1 VDSPK
6 ATIGIRGVVLLCIA
20 VVIFSELLGLP
31 ILRRVITPAPRPNM
45 STPAAGAPSLV
56 AWNEATIALSSTGN
70 PVRGEFISRRCEL
83 CHGVEGF
90 SSQASTPNLAGIDT
104 QYLWKQLQD
113 FRTGKRKSVIMQQ
126 IAGALTSRDAADAAA
141 YYAMLPNAPDAQFSP
156 SFPQTLQDRSAIETA
171 QRLLAVGDPGRG
183 IPPCQACHGPLGYV
197 RPAPSLAWQ
206 NSDYVLSQLKE
217 FAQGTRS
224 NDVNLPMRTIA
235 AELLPNERQA
245 IAEFYGADL
254 ARFPV
259 GYVTQ

>member
-1 VDSPK
+1 MDSPK
-6 ATIGIRGVVLLCIA
+6 TTIGIRGVVLLCIA

-31 ILRRVITPAPRPNM
+31 LLRRSIRPAPPPSNLA
-45 STPAAGAPSLV
+45 PATGVPSLV
-56 AWNEATIALSSTGN
+56 AWNEATIVRSSTGN

-90 SSQASTPNLAGIDT
+90 SSRASTPNVAGIDA

-126 IAGALTSRDAADAAA
+126 IAGALTSRDAADVAA
-141 YYAMLPNAPDAQFSP
+141 YYAMLPNAPDAQFNP
-156 SFPQTLQDRSAIETA
+156 SFPQSMQHQPGLDIAR
-171 QRLLAVGDPGRG
+171 RMLAVGDPNRG

-197 RPAPSLAWQ
+197 RPAPSLASQ

-217 FAQGTRS
+217 FAQGTRT

-254 ARFPV
+254 GRFPV
-259 GYVTQ
+259 GYVSQ

>member
-6 ATIGIRGVVLLCIA
+6 ISIGIRGVVLLCIA

-31 ILRRVITPAPRPNM
+31 LLRRSIRPAPPPN
-45 STPAAGAPSLV
+45 SFIPATGVPSLV
-56 AWNEATIALSSTGN
+56 AWKEATIVLSSTGN
-70 PVRGEFISRRCEL
+70 PIRGEFIARRCEL

-90 SSQASTPNLAGIDT
+90 SSQASTPNLAGIDA

-126 IAGALTSRDAADAAA
+126 IAGALTPRDAADVAA
-141 YYAMLPNAPDAQFSP
+141 YYAMLPNAPDAQFNP
-156 SFPQTLQDRSAIETA
+156 SFPQAMQDQAGLDIAR
-171 QRLLAVGDPGRG
+171 RLLAVGDPTRG

-197 RPAPSLAWQ
+197 RPAPSLASQ
-206 NSDYVLSQLKE
+206 NSDYVLSQLND
-217 FAQGTRS
+217 FAQGART

-235 AELLPNERQA
+235 GEMLPNERQA
-245 IAEFYGADL
+245 VAEFYGADL

-259 GYVTQ
+259 GYVSQ